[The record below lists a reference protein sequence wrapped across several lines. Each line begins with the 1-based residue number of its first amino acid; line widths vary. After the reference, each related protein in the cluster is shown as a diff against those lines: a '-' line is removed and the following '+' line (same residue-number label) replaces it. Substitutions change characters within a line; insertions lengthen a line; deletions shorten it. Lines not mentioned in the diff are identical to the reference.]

1 MNGKLDNSLAKLRTV
16 LQPYGDDWKDFIL
29 SASSPL
35 TNREAEAVFSFELN
49 QSHDPFVEASPESR
63 TRCLGIYSRSLTKL
77 KGGKSIN
84 QFKAWLVRRQLR
96 LAGFEELGEEQG
108 SRHEAVGTLV
118 MDVSLFKDFFERL
131 AKRPASMVTPDDDDT
146 VHFLRRLT
154 ITEANEIAKT
164 TVLVEVRI
172 TASD

>member
-1 MNGKLDNSLAKLRTV
+1 MSSKIDNSLDKLDGV
-16 LQPYGDDWKDFIL
+16 LAPYGEHWKEWLADE
-29 SASSPL
+29 SNPL
-35 TNREAEAVFSFELN
+35 TSREREVVGSFHTN
-49 QSHDPFVEASPESR
+49 KSHDQFTAKYKLGRP
-63 TRCLGIYSRSLTKL
+63 RCFAIYSSALSKL
-77 KGGKSIN
+77 KGGKSID

-108 SRHEAVGTLV
+108 SRHEAAGTLV
-118 MDVSLFKDFFERL
+118 MEVSLFKEFFERL

-146 VHFLRRLT
+146 VPFLRRLT
-154 ITEANEIAKT
+154 ITETNEIAKT